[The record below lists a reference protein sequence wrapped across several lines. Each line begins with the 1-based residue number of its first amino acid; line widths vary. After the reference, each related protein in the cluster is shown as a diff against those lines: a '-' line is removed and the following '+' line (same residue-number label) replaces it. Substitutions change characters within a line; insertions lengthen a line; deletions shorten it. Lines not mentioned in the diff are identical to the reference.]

1 MENISGF
8 GSRVRLRASVTF
20 PLGFDITQFADD
32 ADGFDAPSMQI
43 SDKGMGLNGDLV
55 VWNTANPIPLSLSL
69 IPGSGDDR
77 NMSILFEANRVGK
90 GKTGSRDVITLTIV
104 YPNGSSITYNNGVLT
119 DGPAGKS
126 IASSGRMKSNTYQLV
141 FENKVES

>member
-20 PLGFDITQFADD
+20 PLGLDITQFADD

-69 IPGSGDDR
+69 IPVSGDDR
-77 NMSILFEANRVGK
+77 NMSILFESSRGGNGM
-90 GKTGSRDVITLTIV
+90 TGSPDVITLTI
-104 YPNGSSITYNNGVLT
+104 
-119 DGPAGKS
+119 A
-126 IASSGRMKSNTYQLV
+126 
-141 FENKVES
+141 